1 MKAGYPPAVLPVGVR
16 LAYYMAL
23 DADHVRGETD
33 AFVSMVAEIVKEGF
47 LPYFHALS
55 LPWEEGV

>member
-1 MKAGYPPAVLPVGVR
+1 
-16 LAYYMAL
+16 
-23 DADHVRGETD
+23 
-33 AFVSMVAEIVKEGF
+33 VSMVAEIVKEGF